1 MIGHSVE
8 RATGEEAVGA
18 VDGRAH
24 NSHHIEEVVANTPY
38 IYPYRITCIMPS
50 NVNINPL
57 PLVITRKTT
66 ISTTCAGTITSD
78 MRMGGDNIPQYTP
91 IYEERFQGCWR
102 MLVGYW
108 FTDGSEMKFG
118 PNQHNNQLI
127 YYIRDI
133 KVLGVAQSYAVDDKI
148 SGVDICML
156 WRWF

>member
-38 IYPYRITCIMPS
+38 TYPYRITCIMPS

-57 PLVITRKTT
+57 PLVITRTTT

-91 IYEERFQGCWR
+91 I
-102 MLVGYW
+102 
-108 FTDGSEMKFG
+108 
-118 PNQHNNQLI
+118 I
-127 YYIRDI
+127 
-133 KVLGVAQSYAVDDKI
+133 
-148 SGVDICML
+148 
-156 WRWF
+156 

>member
-1 MIGHSVE
+1 
-8 RATGEEAVGA
+8 
-18 VDGRAH
+18 
-24 NSHHIEEVVANTPY
+24 
-38 IYPYRITCIMPS
+38 
-50 NVNINPL
+50 
-57 PLVITRKTT
+57 
-66 ISTTCAGTITSD
+66 
-78 MRMGGDNIPQYTP
+78 
-91 IYEERFQGCWR
+91 
-102 MLVGYW
+102 MLEDAVGYW